1 MSTTATTTI
10 QPYIFFGGR
19 CDEALAFYKTALG
32 AKVDF
37 LMRYKESPNPAP
49 PGMLA
54 PGWEE
59 KVMHTTFRI
68 GDAIV
73 MASDGCSPEDGKSS
87 GFKLA
92 LNVPTEAEA
101 VHAFAGLSDGGT
113 VALTSESDLY
123 TTTKWAD
130 LDFQENEFYDT
141 PGATDPAI
149 TDFVV
154 LDTGARIAETW
165 NCVPNNLAPP
175 VFANGVESGN
185 TSGWSQAVP

>member
-1 MSTTATTTI
+1 MSTPASTTI

-32 AKVDF
+32 AKVDL
-37 LMRYKESPNPAP
+37 LMRYKESPEPTP

-54 PGWEE
+54 AGWEE

-68 GDAIV
+68 GGAIV

-101 VHAFAGLSDGGT
+101 ARAFAALSDGGT
-113 VALTSESDLY
+113 VELPLTKTFWSPQFGML
-123 TTTKWAD
+123 
-130 LDFQENEFYDT
+130 
-141 PGATDPAI
+141 TDRSSGIAWIISVPSPQAPA
-149 TDFVV
+149 
-154 LDTGARIAETW
+154 
-165 NCVPNNLAPP
+165 
-175 VFANGVESGN
+175 
-185 TSGWSQAVP
+185 